1 MQILWEN
8 LASSRTLAREVVVCF
23 GWLTMLM
30 WPGCDRFGR
39 RMVTALITFLLILFS
54 FVMVLSSSYSQ
65 NQFMS
70 LVRARRCCDALMPWT
85 PRAYS

>member
-1 MQILWEN
+1 
-8 LASSRTLAREVVVCF
+8 
-23 GWLTMLM
+23 
-30 WPGCDRFGR
+30 
-39 RMVTALITFLLILFS
+39 MVTALITFLLILFS